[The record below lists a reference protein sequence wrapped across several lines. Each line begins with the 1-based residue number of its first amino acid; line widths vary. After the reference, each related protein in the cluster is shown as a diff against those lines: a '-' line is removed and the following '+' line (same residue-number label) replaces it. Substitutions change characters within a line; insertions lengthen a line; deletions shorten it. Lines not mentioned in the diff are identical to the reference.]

1 MSEYQITDLYI
12 GLMTN
17 NGIFVAVNIFLLWM
31 MFRGVNVARENGS
44 NLFQKILSTL
54 ACGCVLIFNLG
65 TWGNMSSTIN
75 NWAYSL
81 SQLEERSG
89 ASQAFVDRMG
99 VTGYTDP
106 SLIPSDPV
114 TIVFWAVIAIS
125 LFMGIW
131 TTSESQES

>member
-31 MFRGVNVARENGS
+31 MFRGINIARENGS
-44 NLFQKILSTL
+44 NLVQKILSTL
-54 ACGCVLIFNLG
+54 ASGCVLIFNLG
-65 TWGNMSSTIN
+65 TWGNMSSTVN

-99 VTGYTDP
+99 ATGYTDP

-114 TIVFWAVIAIS
+114 TIVFWLVIAIS

-131 TTSESQES
+131 TAPKPEES